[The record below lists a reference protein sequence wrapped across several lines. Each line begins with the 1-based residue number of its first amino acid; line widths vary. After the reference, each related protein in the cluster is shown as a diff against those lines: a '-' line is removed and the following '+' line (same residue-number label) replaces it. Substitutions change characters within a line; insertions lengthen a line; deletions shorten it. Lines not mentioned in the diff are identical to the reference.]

1 MKKITSILF
10 IILFSSCGFQPLYLN
25 NNLSD
30 VTYSEI
36 ISKGD
41 KGINKNI
48 INRIFIKEDK
58 SNQQLDNFSIESSFT
73 TKITS
78 KNSKGQ
84 VTSYLSELYVEI
96 EIINKN
102 KIIKNKEFLEKFSY
116 NNKENKFELIQYQN
130 RIQKNLVNKIVKDI
144 IVYLNM
150 K

>member
-10 IILFSSCGFQPLYLN
+10 IILFSGCGFQPLYLN

-41 KGINKNI
+41 EEINKNI

-58 SNQQLDNFSIESSFT
+58 SNQQLDKFNIESSFT

-96 EIINKN
+96 EIISKN
-102 KIIKNKEFLEKFSY
+102 EIIKNKKFLEKFSY

-130 RIQKNLVNKIVKDI
+130 KIQKNLVNKIVKDV
-144 IVYLNM
+144 IVYLNI